1 MKKGIIA
8 VIILFSWSKEYAQL
22 IDEKRANTPV
32 PFTLADRDRLI
43 KLEVKVEEMDKKNEA
58 KFDALQK
65 QIDILQK
72 QLDEQQK
79 QINRVQDE
87 IHWVIGL
94 IIGLF
99 VFILWDRRTYLR
111 PLEKKVMSIEREIE
125 YTKEDRNKL
134 QQLIASLKELSKT
147 DEKVAAVLK
156 QFNLL

>member
-72 QLDEQQK
+72 HLDEQQK